1 MRAHPIFF
9 LQTVHIKW
17 HWHRRNN
24 ELRMELKKRLQTI
37 LHGEQ
42 NCVLNWKLVIH
53 WNNESG
59 HCECPN
65 FYCKWSFFFG
75 KSMGFV
81 SLKLFPLN
89 CMPND
94 EILFRR
100 GTKINGL
107 YAVVDESVVLVH
119 VLNNSMPIEQLTCA
133 LFPHFQILNFYES
146 SSLRFSYARQM
157 YWLCEV
163 ICCFL

>member
-1 MRAHPIFF
+1 MNLAI
-9 LQTVHIKW
+9 V
-17 HWHRRNN
+17 N
-24 ELRMELKKRLQTI
+24 
-37 LHGEQ
+37 
-42 NCVLNWKLVIH
+42 VLNFTA
-53 WNNESG
+53 SG
-59 HCECPN
+59 L
-65 FYCKWSFFFG
+65 FFFG
-75 KSMGFV
+75 RSVGFV

-94 EILFRR
+94 ELLFRR

-107 YAVVDESVVLVH
+107 YAVLDESVVLVQ

-157 YWLCEV
+157 C
-163 ICCFL
+163 